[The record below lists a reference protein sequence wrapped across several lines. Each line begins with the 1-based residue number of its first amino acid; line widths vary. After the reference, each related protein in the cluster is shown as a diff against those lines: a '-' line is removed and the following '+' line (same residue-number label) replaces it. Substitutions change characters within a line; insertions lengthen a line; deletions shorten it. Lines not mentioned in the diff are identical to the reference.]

1 MAEKAQIEASTMD
14 WAKKNY
20 ELRMAK
26 YFTDTWNL
34 LSSHWKYLLP
44 YSIIVTIFCKAIE
57 LIPDDYMKVSFLFLF
72 MIPFNAG
79 FFIALSKGKE
89 MKFSHYFQGFKKKYL
104 ASVLIA
110 NLLSALMVG
119 MGFVLLIL
127 PGVFLWVGTFF
138 VTNIVIDR
146 DPGAV
151 DTFKGS
157 LYMVCKHWFG
167 ILLLFAFTLSLE
179 FFSYYT
185 NDYGFILSLPVS
197 SCLVFATYCDIKGQ
211 SDHGQPKLIGQNQ

>member
-44 YSIIVTIFCKAIE
+44 YSIIVTAFCKAIE

-79 FFIALSKGKE
+79 FFYRS
-89 MKFSHYFQGFKKKYL
+89 FQGEG
-104 ASVLIA
+104 
-110 NLLSALMVG
+110 N
-119 MGFVLLIL
+119 
-127 PGVFLWVGTFF
+127 
-138 VTNIVIDR
+138 
-146 DPGAV
+146 
-151 DTFKGS
+151 
-157 LYMVCKHWFG
+157 
-167 ILLLFAFTLSLE
+167 E
-179 FFSYYT
+179 
-185 NDYGFILSLPVS
+185 ILSLFPRIQKKVS
-197 SCLVFATYCDIKGQ
+197 RFRFNRQPFKCFDGGNGLCLVNSSRCLSVGGNFFCYQ
-211 SDHGQPKLIGQNQ
+211 YRHRP